1 MKRILAISAPAF
13 AVSVLFLLVG
23 VVALSIATRR
33 PYREVCKGSWHI
45 SKAGYM
51 AEAESH
57 ANSTTQA
64 AELAD
69 EVEEETGPSLT
80 TDVPC
85 EESLPDALARI
96 IQKHHFRSPPF
107 LQ

>member
-1 MKRILAISAPAF
+1 MKRILAIPGPAF

-23 VVALSIATRR
+23 VAALSIATRQ
-33 PYREVCKGSWHI
+33 PYPQAGKGSWHI
-45 SKAGYM
+45 SKAAHM

-57 ANSTTQA
+57 EGCVTQA

-69 EVEEETGPSLT
+69 EVEAETGPSP
-80 TDVPC
+80 VNYVAHK
-85 EESLPDALARI
+85 ESLPTALALI
-96 IQKHHFRSPPF
+96 VQKHHFRSPPF